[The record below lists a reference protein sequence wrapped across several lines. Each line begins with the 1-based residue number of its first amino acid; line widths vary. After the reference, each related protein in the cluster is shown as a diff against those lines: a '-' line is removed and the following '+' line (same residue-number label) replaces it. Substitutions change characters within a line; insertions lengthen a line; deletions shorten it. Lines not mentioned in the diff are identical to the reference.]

1 MSFLLSFKQGVSL
14 GEGDGGDRLLL
25 FSNPSSSLPLKE
37 LSPGL
42 AAAFQLLGEGGATE
56 AQMLDIVAEKDSF
69 LGMVKFHH
77 YLAQFLA
84 LGVICHSLEIEGVTL
99 ATLEPI
105 STPYKVDFP
114 EIAKES
120 KYRLSRFAYCHQQ
133 DSQFVVESP
142 LFGGKVILKD
152 WRMAAIVNELAR
164 GKTLAELTEIPGI
177 SLETAEMFVKLLL
190 GGKMIAAAGENGD
203 YFEEENE
210 TFQQWEFHDLLFHA
224 RSRRGRHNYPV
235 GKTQRFLGKIEPP
248 PVVKPKI
255 EGTEKIGLF
264 KPDIEELKKSDRFT
278 AVLEERKTIRDYGD
292 RPITA
297 EQLGDFL
304 YRSARI
310 KEVFFV
316 RSMERS
322 LRPSAA
328 GGACHELELYVV
340 SDRCENL
347 DSGFYHYCPL
357 NHELE
362 KISAITFPVE
372 KLLKNATTAS
382 GSEKR
387 PQVLIILAARFQRMA
402 WDYESMAY
410 NAVLKHVGCLYQ
422 TMYLVATAMN
432 LAPCALG
439 AGDSDLFVEA
449 AGTDYYVETSVGEFI
464 LGSRENS

>member
-1 MSFLLSFKQGVSL
+1 MSFVLSFKNGISV
-14 GEGDGGDRLLL
+14 GEGDGGDRQLL
-25 FSNPSSSLPLKE
+25 FSNSSSSLPLKE
-37 LSPGL
+37 LSGGL
-42 AAAFQLLGEGGATE
+42 AAAFKLLGEGGATE
-56 AQMLDIVAEKDSF
+56 AQMLDVVSEKDSF

-77 YLAQFLA
+77 YLAKFISM
-84 LGVICHSLEIEGVTL
+84 GIVCHSVETEGVTI

-105 STPYKVDFP
+105 SFKNKIAFP
-114 EIAKES
+114 EVIKDK

-142 LFGGKVILKD
+142 LFPGKVILKD
-152 WRMAAIVNELAR
+152 WRGAALINELSQE
-164 GKTLAELTEIPGI
+164 KTAEELTKISGI
-177 SLETAEMFVKLLL
+177 SIEIAEMFVKLLL
-190 GGKMIAAAGENGD
+190 GAKMVAAADENGN

-210 TFQQWEFHDLLFHA
+210 TFRQWEFHDLLFHY
-224 RSRRGRHNYPV
+224 RTRQGRHDYPL
-235 GKTQRFLGKIEPP
+235 GKTQRFLGKLEPP
-248 PVVKPKI
+248 PAVKPKI

-278 AVLEERKTIRDYGD
+278 EVLEKRKSLRDYGD

-297 EQLGDFL
+297 EQLGEFL
-304 YRSARI
+304 YRSARV
-310 KEVFFV
+310 KEIFFI
-316 RSMERS
+316 RNMERS
-322 LRPSAA
+322 HRPYAG

-347 DSGFYHYCPL
+347 DSGLYHYCPL
-357 NHELE
+357 DHELE
-362 KISAITFPVE
+362 KISTITPPVE
-372 KLLKNATTAS
+372 SLLKKASQAS
-382 GSEKR
+382 GSGKR

-410 NAVLKHVGCLYQ
+410 CAVLKHVGCLYQ

-439 AGDSDLFVEA
+439 TGDSDLFVEA

-464 LGSRENS
+464 LGSREN